1 MESSAESTQNKVSKR
16 PWLLTLLCILTFI
29 FSGGATIMS
38 LIGIFASNWLIGK
51 FDQLIPGSDTYST
64 AFIIVTFLV
73 MLIIWGLSLWGAI
86 LMFGRR
92 KGGFVMYIIPN
103 GLVLVVQIIMMISAF
118 HTYFLIAALI
128 SILFIILYSTQ
139 VKYMKE

>member
-1 MESSAESTQNKVSKR
+1 MESLVENTKNTVTKR
-16 PWLLTLLCILTFI
+16 PLLLTLLCILTFI
-29 FSGGATIMS
+29 FSGGATILS
-38 LIGIFASNWLIGK
+38 LVGIFASNWLIGK
-51 FDQLIPGSDTYST
+51 FDQLIPGGDTYST

-118 HTYFLIAALI
+118 HTYFLIATLI